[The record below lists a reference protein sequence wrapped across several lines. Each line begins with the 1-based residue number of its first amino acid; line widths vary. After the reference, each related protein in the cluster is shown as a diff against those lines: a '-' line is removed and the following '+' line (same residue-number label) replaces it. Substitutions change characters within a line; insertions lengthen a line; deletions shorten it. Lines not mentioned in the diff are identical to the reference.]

1 MTFGLM
7 KASVVRN
14 ALRLLRSVLVLV
26 TVGNLKPSKLQSLSL
41 LFSLLTHYNAS
52 LVPWSLMTSLLVL
65 LSLLTMIRLFL
76 LRLTTPLLLRLV
88 VVVNVP
94 GQMRELLSMVHA
106 EVKG

>member
-1 MTFGLM
+1 M
-7 KASVVRN
+7 KASDVRS
-14 ALRLLRSVLVLV
+14 ASRLLKSVLVLA
-26 TVGNLKPSKLQSLSL
+26 TVGNLKPSNLQSLSL
-41 LFSLLTHYNAS
+41 LISLLTHYNAN

-65 LSLLTMIRLFL
+65 LSLLTTIRLFL